1 MPDETIVTN
10 PGTRP
15 VELHHTGTTQ
25 VIRPGRETAVPR
37 APGAAGAHLDEL
49 VRRGLLAVVDRPIR
63 TPAAGRGGR
72 RSAAGKATGKSAAN
86 KAAAK
91 KTASRKS
98 AARKTAAKK
107 TASHKTAA
115 KKTGAKSASSPTK
128 SSTAAPVAKTAT
140 RARPPTTRSANPSGG
155 S

>member
-15 VELHHTGTTQ
+15 VELHHAGTTQ

-72 RSAAGKATGKSAAN
+72 RSAAGKATGKS
-86 KAAAK
+86 AAK